1 MTRAVFTSATVA
13 ALIAAAGGGFIAGRS
28 QRQPAGTSVIAVMT
42 PAAAQDASAPI
53 YYQDPDGR
61 PLYSLTPTKT
71 PDGRDYRP
79 VPADADVSFEQP
91 SHRGDRA
98 GGSKDQILPQPDGA
112 AGHITG
118 AEEGLDGDGL
128 CPRL

>member
-61 PLYSLTPTKT
+61 PLYSMTPTKT
-71 PDGRDYRP
+71 PDGRHYRP

-91 SHRGDRA
+91 STAEIAPVDRKIDRK
-98 GGSKDQILPQPDGA
+98 SVV
-112 AGHITG
+112 
-118 AEEGLDGDGL
+118 
-128 CPRL
+128 